1 MTDAPG
7 VPKLGSF
14 DVMNRTID
22 IAQSALARHSL
33 AAYPPDLLIE
43 VPRSTCRGLDFHRAV
58 EVIAAGRALANR
70 ALNTLD
76 AALEAEPDRA
86 APPAVEG

>member
-33 AAYPPDLLIE
+33 AAY
-43 VPRSTCRGLDFHRAV
+43 RRTC
-58 EVIAAGRALANR
+58 
-70 ALNTLD
+70 
-76 AALEAEPDRA
+76 
-86 APPAVEG
+86 